1 MAADPRPGGPA
12 APARAQG
19 PLAGMRAVSLAANV
33 PGPAAA
39 ALLAADGMSVVKI
52 EGPAGDLLT
61 GAAPGWYAELNDGV
75 EVRALDLRGAEGFAA
90 LRALLADADLL
101 ITSQRRG
108 ALTRLGLTADSLAV
122 INPDL
127 CWVEIVGDVH
137 APDIPGHDLTYQF
150 EAGLLEPPAM
160 PRTLLADLAGAG
172 DAARAALALLLG
184 RALGRPDRH
193 RAVGLR
199 QAAESLDA
207 PVRFGLTVGDGF
219 LSGALP
225 QYRIYRAADG
235 WAAVAALEPHFA
247 SRFAAVTGDDPTGFL
262 AALPCARI
270 MELAAAHDLPIQAIP
285 DA

>member
-1 MAADPRPGGPA
+1 MAADPRRA
-12 APARAQG
+12 AAG

-39 ALLAADGMSVVKI
+39 ALLAAEGMSVVKI

-61 GAAPGWYAELNDGV
+61 DGSPGWYAELNHGV
-75 EVRALDLRGAEGFAA
+75 DVRRLDLRSADGFAA
-90 LRALLADADLL
+90 LRDLLAGADLL

-108 ALTRLGLTADSLAV
+108 GMTRLGITTDSLAA

-127 CWVEIVGDVH
+127 CWVEIVGDVD
-137 APDIPGHDLTYQF
+137 APDTPGHDLTYQF
-150 EAGLLEPPAM
+150 KAGLLDPPAM

-184 RALGRPDRH
+184 RALGRADRH

-199 QAAESLDA
+199 QAAEAFDA
-207 PVRFGLTVGDGF
+207 PVRFGVTVGGGF

-225 QYRIYRAADG
+225 RYRIHRAADG

-247 SRFAAVTGDDPTGFL
+247 TRFAAVTGDDPAGFFAARRCADIMQL
-262 AALPCARI
+262 AAD
-270 MELAAAHDLPIQAIP
+270 HDLPIKAIP